1 MPTVNPTTQY
11 HRAAEYLLEQLRAA
25 FKAPTFDVQL
35 VPPAPSKE
43 EWNRITHLR
52 PFVGLAWAG
61 LTQGKQARALEG
73 KSTWIVYLVVENT
86 GDVAA
91 RWTGDNLGIGLF
103 GMVTAGGYALHGRTI
118 PDVGSIAVTG
128 IESLY
133 REDWADDA
141 SAIAAIGVEV
151 DMTPGNAGAGATTL
165 DDFLSLTCAWTMPA
179 PDGSVPLPTD
189 TISIGG

>member
-11 HRAAEYLLEQLRAA
+11 HRAAAYMLEQLRAA

-35 VPPAPSKE
+35 MPPAPSKE
-43 EWNRITHLR
+43 EWAQITRER

-61 LTQGKQARALEG
+61 FTPDKQARGLKG
-73 KSTWIVYLVVENT
+73 NSTWVVYLVVDNV

-91 RWTGDNLGIGLF
+91 RWTGDSLGIGLF
-103 GMVTAGGYALHGRTI
+103 GMVTAGGFALHGRTI
-118 PDVGSIAVTG
+118 TDVGSISVTG

-141 SAIAAIGVEV
+141 TAIAALGVEV
-151 DMTPGNAGAGATTL
+151 GMLPGDATTIAATL
-165 DDFLSLTCAWTMPA
+165 DDFLTLTCAWTMPA
-179 PDGSVPLPTD
+179 PDGSAPLPTD
-189 TISIGG
+189 TISLGG